1 MKILIALIIQIIR
14 KNNHQKIMYLEL
26 KIDKFMKISKAILL
40 LINIMINSE
49 VKYKYSTKVH
59 QHYRSK

>member
-14 KNNHQKIMYLEL
+14 KNNHQKTMYLEL

-49 VKYKYSTKVH
+49 VKYKYSTMVH